1 VTAAAGAGPAHRL
14 VALDVP
20 SAIAHRGG
28 SRLAPENTL
37 AAFERAAAL
46 GVDAIECDVQLSRDD
61 EVVVI
66 HDATLDRTTDAS
78 GPVRA
83 RTADELARVDAGSR
97 FVDEAG
103 RRPFAG
109 MGIGVPRL
117 AEVLARWP
125 SVPFVI
131 EIKGTD
137 VRAAGRV
144 AAVIAEAGAA
154 DRVVIGGFDDAVLR
168 AARRALPGVPSSA
181 SLAEVKAAL
190 RRSFFFQ
197 RPRPTGY
204 QAFQVPRHYRGRRV
218 ATRPFVR
225 RARAAG
231 VAVHVWVV
239 DAPADIRRLA
249 GWGVTGF
256 ISDRPDVVIEELGG
270 VTARST
276 RR

>member
-1 VTAAAGAGPAHRL
+1 VTAAPIVRAAARL
-14 VALDVP
+14 VALDTP

-46 GVDAIECDVQLSRDD
+46 GVDAIECDVHLSRDD
-61 EVVVI
+61 EVVII

-83 RTADELARVDAGSR
+83 QTADALSRVDAGCR
-97 FVDEAG
+97 FRDEAG

-117 AEVLARWP
+117 ADALARWP
-125 SVPFVI
+125 AMPFVI
-131 EIKGTD
+131 ELKGDD
-137 VRAAGRV
+137 VHAAERV
-144 AAVIAEAGAA
+144 AAVIAEAGAS
-154 DRVVIGGFDDAVLR
+154 DRVIIGGFDDAVLR
-168 AARRALPGVPSSA
+168 AARQALPGVPSSA

-218 ATRPFVR
+218 ATRTFVR
-225 RARAAG
+225 LARAAG

-239 DAPADIRRLA
+239 DDPAEMRRLA
-249 GWGVTGF
+249 EWGVTGF
-256 ISDRPDVVIEELGG
+256 ISDRPDLALTEI
-270 VTARST
+270 T
-276 RR
+276 RPRR

>member
-1 VTAAAGAGPAHRL
+1 VTPAPGARSASRL

-20 SAIAHRGG
+20 SVIAHRGG

-37 AAFERAAAL
+37 AAFERAVSL
-46 GVDAIECDVQLSRDD
+46 GVDAIECDVHLSRDD

-66 HDATLDRTTDAS
+66 HDARLDRTTEAS

-83 RTADELARVDAGSR
+83 RTADELGRLDAGCR
-97 FVDEAG
+97 FVDQAG

-117 AEVLARWP
+117 ADALARWP
-125 SVPFVI
+125 AMPFVI
-131 EIKGTD
+131 EIKGDD
-137 VRAAGRV
+137 VHAAERV
-144 AAVIAEAGAA
+144 AGVVVGAGAA
-154 DRVVIGGFDDAVLR
+154 DRVIIGGFNDVALR
-168 AARRALPGVPSSA
+168 AARRALPGVASSA

-197 RPRPTGY
+197 SPRPTGY
-204 QAFQVPRHYRGRRV
+204 QAFQIPERYHGRRV
-218 ATRPFVR
+218 VTRPFVR

-239 DAPADIRRLA
+239 DTPADIRRLA
-249 GWGVTGF
+249 DWGVTGF
-256 ISDRPDVVIEELGG
+256 ISDRPDLALTEI
-270 VTARST
+270 T
-276 RR
+276 RLRA